1 MINCGLLR
9 AVQTAVKGI
18 LRKKTEDHRFWMK
31 IAQFTVLICKKLFV
45 RARSVMCFLLDN
57 IAV

>member
-9 AVQTAVKGI
+9 VGADCSERYFKN
-18 LRKKTEDHRFWMK
+18 KDEDYRFWMK
-31 IAQFTVLICKKLFV
+31 FAQFTVLICKKLSV